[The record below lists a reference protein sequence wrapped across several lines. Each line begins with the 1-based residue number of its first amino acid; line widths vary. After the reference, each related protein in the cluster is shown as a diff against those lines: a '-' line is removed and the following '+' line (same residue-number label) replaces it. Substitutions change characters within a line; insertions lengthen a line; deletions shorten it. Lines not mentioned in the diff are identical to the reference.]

1 MDLTTL
7 HFILIFV
14 FPISIIFLFS
24 NISSKQQQSQPSN
37 GLLRPYPIVGN
48 LPQLLRHRHRFL
60 DWMTELLSASPTNTI
75 SFHVLSNV
83 RGIITANPSNVEHI
97 LKTNFDNYPK
107 GPRFIH
113 HLQDFL
119 GRGIVN
125 VDGHLWRVQRKTVS
139 FEFNTRSLRN
149 FVVVNVQHEILS
161 RLLPLL
167 RKSSRTGA
175 AIDLQDVLER
185 FAFDNICKFA
195 FNEDPVCLSDHDDHV
210 SENNL
215 LSRFAQAFKSAA
227 ELSAGR
233 FTYAVPWFWII
244 TRLLNIGTER
254 QLRESIATVHAFAT
268 QIIRSRK
275 KEKNLHDRADDLLSR
290 FISNEDNTDD
300 ELLRDIIISFT
311 FAGREG
317 TSSALTWFFWLL
329 SRHPEVEH
337 KILQEISAVRAA
349 RRQGGGDNSTETFEF
364 EELREMQYL
373 HAAISEAMRL
383 YPPLFV
389 NSTMCQSDDVLPDGT
404 LIKKGM
410 FVVFSAYCMGRM
422 ESIWGK
428 DCLEF
433 KPERWLDGE
442 GAFRNESPYRYP
454 VFHAGPRMCL
464 GKEMAYIQ
472 MKSIAAFVLER
483 FMVDVL
489 HKDKEPERVPSLT
502 LKMKHGLFV
511 GIRDRN

>member
-1 MDLTTL
+1 MDHLSL
-7 HFILIFV
+7 PSILILFSL
-14 FPISIIFLFS
+14 SIIFLFFS
-24 NISSKQQQSQPSN
+24 VSTQKKQSQPSN
-37 GLLRPYPIVGN
+37 GLRPYPIVGD
-48 LPQLLRHRHRFL
+48 LPQFLRHRHRFL
-60 DWMTELLSASPTNTI
+60 DWMTELLAASPTNTI
-75 SFHVLSNV
+75 SFRRLGNV
-83 RGIITANPSNVEHI
+83 RGVITANPSNVEHI
-97 LKTNFDNYPK
+97 LKSNFENYPK

-119 GRGIVN
+119 GRGIFN
-125 VDGHLWRVQRKTVS
+125 VDGHLWRVQRKTAS

-185 FAFDNICKFA
+185 FAFDNVCKVA
-195 FNEDPVCLSDHDDHV
+195 FNEDPACLSDV
-210 SENNL
+210 SEKPLNL
-215 LSRFAQAFKSAA
+215 SSRFAQAFKRAA

-233 FTYAVPWFWII
+233 FRYAIPRFWII
-244 TRLLNIGTER
+244 TRLLNIGSER
-254 QLRESIATVHAFAT
+254 ELRESIATVHGFAT

-275 KEKNLHDRADDLLSR
+275 KEKLRSDDLLSR
-290 FISNEDNTDD
+290 FISNEDNSD
-300 ELLRDIIISFT
+300 EFLRDIVISFIL
-311 FAGREG
+311 AGRDT

-337 KILQEISAVRAA
+337 KILQEISSVRAA
-349 RRQGGGDNSTETFEF
+349 RQLGDNTETFEF
-364 EELREMQYL
+364 EELRQMQYL

-383 YPPLFV
+383 YPPVSV
-389 NSTMCQSDDVLPDGT
+389 NSTMCQSDDTLPDGT
-404 LIKKGM
+404 LLKKGM
-410 FVVFSAYCMGRM
+410 FMSYNAYSMGRM

-428 DCLEF
+428 DCVEF

-442 GAFRNESPYRYP
+442 GAFRPENPYRYP

-472 MKSIAAFVLER
+472 MKSIAACVLER

-489 HKDKEPERVPSLT
+489 HKDKAPEQMLSLT
-502 LKMKHGLFV
+502 LRMKHGLSV
-511 GIRDRN
+511 RIRDRN